1 VKRKWIIGAVGFAA
15 LALAVVAG
23 CSKTGSQDTE
33 GKDKS
38 AAKDKA
44 EGDHGHKPGQ
54 HGGTIVEIGRDNYHA
69 EAVFAGGG
77 LVRLYVLAK
86 DEAQIQEVDQQKL
99 AAYAKAEGD
108 TQGVEFAL
116 EPKPRPDDAKGKTS
130 VFEGTLPESLR
141 DKKVEVTVTAIRI
154 QGGRFRFAF
163 RNFSNAQ
170 HGGNMPNAASNDKMK
185 KLFATAKGKYT
196 EADVKANGAGVTPAD
211 KYGDDMT
218 NHDAKPKPGDRICPI
233 SKTKANPK
241 ITWIVGG
248 KTYQFC
254 CTPCINEFVKTA
266 QEKPEKIKEP
276 DEYVKK

>member
-1 VKRKWIIGAVGFAA
+1 VKRKWIIGAVGSVA
-15 LALAVVAG
+15 LALVVIAG
-23 CSKTGSQDTE
+23 CSRPVSTDAES
-33 GKDKS
+33 KDKQ

-44 EGDHGHKPGQ
+44 AGDHGHKPGR

-69 EAVFAGGG
+69 EAVFAQDG
-77 LVRLYVLAK
+77 LVRLHVLAK

-99 AAYAKAEGD
+99 TAYAKAEGD
-108 TQGVEFAL
+108 TKGVEFTL
-116 EPKPRPDDAKGKTS
+116 EPKPRGDDSKGKTS

-154 QGGRFRFAF
+154 EGGRFRFAF
-163 RNFSNAQ
+163 RNFKDAA
-170 HGGNMPNAASNDKMK
+170 HDEMPKTAADEKVR
-185 KLFATAKGKYT
+185 KLFATVKGKYT
-196 EADVKANGAGVTPAD
+196 EADVKANGVGVTPAD

-218 NHDAKPKPGDRICPI
+218 NHDAKPQPGDRICPV

-248 KTYQFC
+248 KSYQFC

-276 DEYVKK
+276 EEYVKK